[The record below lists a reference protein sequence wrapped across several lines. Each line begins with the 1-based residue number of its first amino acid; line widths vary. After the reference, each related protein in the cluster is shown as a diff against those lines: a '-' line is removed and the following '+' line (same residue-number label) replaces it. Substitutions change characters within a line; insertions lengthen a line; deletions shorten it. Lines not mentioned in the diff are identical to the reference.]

1 MNLYYELLKY
11 PVFTM
16 DDVQKYYN
24 NINSS
29 RSAVKRLLD
38 KGLVTKIRRNL
49 YTCISGETNAPV
61 ANRFQIAGRITS
73 SSCVSH
79 HSAMEYYGITDQVIY
94 DVYVSSQ
101 TEFKSFQ
108 FDGYSYRFVKS
119 KIPYGIDDVQFS
131 GGVRVT
137 DRERTVLDSIK
148 DMDRIAG
155 VEEVLSNVEGIRRI
169 SEVKLVKYLELY
181 DNQFLYQK
189 TGYILLQMQNQ
200 LGLSDAFFEMCKAK
214 AGKSTRY
221 FSSDYRSG
229 VFDSSWKLVVPSIV
243 FSLKNGGMNDA
254 DV

>member
-16 DDVQKYYN
+16 EDVQTYYN

-38 KGLVTKIRRNL
+38 KGLVAKIRRNL
-49 YTCISGETNAPV
+49 YTCISGETKAPV
-61 ANRFQIAGRITS
+61 ANRFQIASSITS
-73 SSCVSH
+73 SSFVSH
-79 HSAMEYYGITDQVIY
+79 HTAMEYYGITDQVSF

-101 TEFKSFQ
+101 TEFKGFE
-108 FDGYSYRFVKS
+108 FDGYTYRFVKS
-119 KIPYGIDDVQFS
+119 KISDGIDDVKYS

-155 VEEVLSNVEGIRRI
+155 VEEVISNVEEIRLI
-169 SEVKLVKYLELY
+169 NEDKLVKYLESY

-189 TGYILLQMQNQ
+189 TGYILLQQQ
-200 LGLSDAFFEMCKAK
+200 DKLGLSDSFFELCKAK

-221 FSSDYRSG
+221 FSSDYKKG
-229 VFDSSWKLVVPSIV
+229 VFDSTWNLVVPSIV
-243 FSLKNGGMNDA
+243 FSFKNGGMNDA